1 MRPILF
7 PRQHADI
14 NNLSNPN
21 LARRYPLRALAAGAR
36 WLSNPVSEGGAKQVP
51 RILMYATGPE
61 MLEEVQRMCTH
72 PTGRRILADRPDLA
86 AFLANPSALASMPQG
101 SLGRAF
107 HDAMN
112 VEGGVPGYMLAGLI
126 YSDGFF
132 DSYEMPD
139 DARYAIERSRWLH
152 DLFHI
157 LTGYGTD
164 LAGEGLQIYFELG
177 YRQSIPFR
185 LAALT
190 PQGLGPLLFLR
201 PHVGQRRWR
210 ALLREAHARG
220 AAARQSVPPIYVY
233 WEELLP
239 RPLAQ
244 VREELGI
251 VPFEED
257 TSDWLAKSW
266 LGRRAATGFGA
277 YAREAKKAQLAR
289 RIVDA
294 GVDFRK
300 LMRATPECA
309 ASLRRLVADGAD
321 DVAIRAAAAR
331 MLR

>member
-1 MRPILF
+1 M
-7 PRQHADI
+7 
-14 NNLSNPN
+14 STPN

-36 WLSNPVSEGGAKQVP
+36 WLSNPVSAGGAKQVP
-51 RILMYATGPE
+51 RMLMYATGPE
-61 MLEEVQRMCTH
+61 MLSAVEQMRIH

-86 AFLANPSALASMPQG
+86 SFLSNPSALSTMPHG

-112 VEGGVPGYMLAGLI
+112 VAGGIPGYMLAGLI
-126 YSDGFF
+126 YRDGFF
-132 DSYEMPD
+132 DSYEMPE

-177 YRQSIPFR
+177 YRLSIPFR

-220 AAARQSVPPIYVY
+220 TAARQSQPPMYVY

-239 RPLAQ
+239 RPLAE
-244 VREELGI
+244 VREELGV

-257 TSDWLAKSW
+257 TSDWLARSW

-277 YAREAKKAQLAR
+277 YAREAKQAQLAR
-289 RIVDA
+289 RIVEA

-300 LMRATPECA
+300 LMRATPERA
-309 ASLRRLVADGAD
+309 AALRRLVADGAD
-321 DVAIRAAAAR
+321 DVAIRAAAASL
-331 MLR
+331 LR

>member
-1 MRPILF
+1 M
-7 PRQHADI
+7 
-14 NNLSNPN
+14 STPN

-51 RILMYATGPE
+51 RFLMYATGPE
-61 MLEEVQRMCTH
+61 MLEEVQRMRTH
-72 PTGRRILADRPDLA
+72 ATGRRILADRPDLSK
-86 AFLANPSALASMPQG
+86 FLANPSTLETMPQG

-126 YSDGFF
+126 YRDGFF
-132 DSYEMPD
+132 DNYEMPD

-177 YRQSIPFR
+177 YRLSIPFR

-190 PQGLGPLLFLR
+190 PQGIGPLLFLR
-201 PHVGQRRWR
+201 PHIGQQRWR
-210 ALLREAHARG
+210 ALLRDAHTRG
-220 AAARQSVPPIYVY
+220 TAARQVMPPIYVY
-233 WEELLP
+233 WEEQLP
-239 RPLAQ
+239 RPLSE

-251 VPFEED
+251 VPYRED

-277 YAREAKKAQLAR
+277 YAREAKNAQIVR

-300 LMRATPECA
+300 LMRATPETSA
-309 ASLRRLVADGAD
+309 ALRRLVTDGAD
-321 DVAIRAAAAR
+321 DVAIRAAAAS